1 MASNSASRLKG
12 RSRPLSASS
21 AISQTTEAA
30 GMQLP
35 SEPIIV
41 PLERLRPTQVAVG
54 MRAVEA
60 KRRRLGARKRR
71 KRNRYLARRPIPA
84 VYGPNQE
91 LYIVDH
97 HHLSLALMQNSATTA
112 LVKVVDDYSDL
123 SPRSFWAA
131 MEVQGFV
138 YPYDEAGCR
147 VPLSRMP
154 RGITAMKADAYRDL
168 AWSVREGGGF
178 KKTRAP
184 YSEFRWAEFFRT
196 TIPECIVK
204 ENYDRAV
211 AIAMKLARSAA
222 AAGLPGYRGE

>member
-1 MASNSASRLKG
+1 
-12 RSRPLSASS
+12 
-21 AISQTTEAA
+21 
-30 GMQLP
+30 
-35 SEPIIV
+35 
-41 PLERLRPTQVAVG
+41 

-60 KRRRLGARKRR
+60 KRRRLNSRKAK
-71 KRNRYLARRPIPA
+71 KRGRYLARRPIPA

-97 HHLSLALMQNSATTA
+97 HHLSLALLQSKATSA
-112 LVKVVDDYSDL
+112 LVKVIDDYSDL

-138 YPYDEAGCR
+138 YPFDETGSR

-154 RGITAMKADAYRDL
+154 RGISKLKADPYRDL
-168 AWSVREGGGF
+168 AWSVREAGGF

-196 TIPECIVK
+196 TIPTCIVS

-211 AIAMKLARSAA
+211 SIAVKLARSAA
-222 AAGLPGYRGE
+222 AAGLPGYRPA